1 MNYYVGQLPYYRK
14 SIKPLSSTGM
24 AGSILV
30 VLPSIDPTF
39 SQGFCVRDLYVFD
52 SSYLNSG
59 VVPSISSSF
68 QSRQKL
74 CIICEDWWR

>member
-1 MNYYVGQLPYYRK
+1 MNKQYLFEN
-14 SIKPLSSTGM
+14 TGM

-59 VVPSISSSF
+59 VVPSISSSL
-68 QSRQKL
+68 QSRQNTR
-74 CIICEDWWR
+74 IGGGSESN

>member
-1 MNYYVGQLPYYRK
+1 
-14 SIKPLSSTGM
+14 M
-24 AGSILV
+24 AGSKLV

-59 VVPSISSSF
+59 VLPSINSSL
-68 QSRQKL
+68 QSRQSMRGLVAVVSQTKL
-74 CIICEDWWR
+74 TEGWTILKSL